1 MKWAFGPREDADALQ
16 PGESDCAG
24 GESHSAAG
32 KQVEAT
38 VAGEAGEA
46 GRNGGFCFPKQLL
59 GELKSKMESD
69 SAAMF
74 SLSELVQR
82 IQRFTEEAKLLPPQ
96 PLDVLSFFEDLQ
108 IDYSIEYYRYK
119 LFQLLPWTLQPSI
132 EHAFKD
138 WNPLEVGYAMS
149 LGCRTPI
156 PSSSWCNT
164 RRT

>member
-1 MKWAFGPREDADALQ
+1 
-16 PGESDCAG
+16 
-24 GESHSAAG
+24 
-32 KQVEAT
+32 
-38 VAGEAGEA
+38 
-46 GRNGGFCFPKQLL
+46 
-59 GELKSKMESD
+59 MESD

-74 SLSELVQR
+74 SLSELIQR

>member
-1 MKWAFGPREDADALQ
+1 
-16 PGESDCAG
+16 
-24 GESHSAAG
+24 
-32 KQVEAT
+32 
-38 VAGEAGEA
+38 
-46 GRNGGFCFPKQLL
+46 
-59 GELKSKMESD
+59 MESD

-74 SLSELVQR
+74 SLSELIQR
-82 IQRFTEEAKLLPPQ
+82 IQRFVEESKLLPPQ

-138 WNPLEVGYAMS
+138 WNPLEVGFVVSMER
-149 LGCRTPI
+149 RTPT
-156 PSSSWCNT
+156 PLSSWYSI